1 MSSAPR
7 PEAQRSQKA
16 KKVMSMNAAMPFQS
30 RSAAPPAPLAYC
42 ARNSGGSSPSSED
55 EDADASLIYV
65 PPANKGELD
74 RWVTYLVVSN
84 SITHLSAIR

>member
-30 RSAAPPAPLAYC
+30 RSAAPQVNCLSAAPPAPLAYC
-42 ARNSGGSSPSSED
+42 ARNSGSSSPSSED

-65 PPANKGELD
+65 PPANKGE
-74 RWVTYLVVSN
+74 
-84 SITHLSAIR
+84 

>member
-30 RSAAPPAPLAYC
+30 RSAAPQAD
-42 ARNSGGSSPSSED
+42 SSED
-55 EDADASLIYV
+55 DDADASLIYV
-65 PPANKGELD
+65 PPANKGK
-74 RWVTYLVVSN
+74 
-84 SITHLSAIR
+84 